1 MIVTSLYELNGK
13 RVALRK
19 WKSDGISSFVIIGY
33 IESFFDTKGQLYAF
47 IKEDNTNG
55 KYNRIM
61 RIEKKEY
68 DKWDLLEAY
77 E

>member
-19 WKSDGISSFVIIGY
+19 WKSDEINSFIIIGR
-33 IESFFDTKGQLYAF
+33 IESFLDTKGELYAF
-47 IKEDNTNG
+47 IKEEGTEG

-61 RIEKKEY
+61 RIERKDY
-68 DKWDLLEAY
+68 AKWDLLEVY
-77 E
+77 D